1 MDGSSSSSR
10 FLPKKDKISPPSGSV
25 SEDTISLLNKAQ
37 TGDSLA
43 LDELCSR
50 YLPRLYRWAS
60 GRLPSN
66 VRRAVD
72 TGDLVQEIFL
82 STIGRLEGL
91 HPRSPGSFTA
101 YLRKALLNRIKDET
115 RKVGRKPELAALGG
129 NEADTAPSPLD
140 RTIGLDLRE
149 QYESAMMQL
158 KEDDRAAVFLRVE
171 LKMGYAEIAGVL
183 NKPSPDAARM
193 TVQRALVR
201 LAEGMQDEIGQE

>member
-10 FLPKKDKISPPSGSV
+10 HPPKKDNISPPSGSE
-25 SEDTISLLNKAQ
+25 SEDTISLLNQAQ

-82 STIGRLEGL
+82 GTIRRLEGL
-91 HPRSPGSFTA
+91 HPRYPGSFPA
-101 YLRKALLNRIKDET
+101 YLRRAILNRINDEM
-115 RKVGRKPELAALGG
+115 RKVGRKPDLALLSG
-129 NEADTAPSPLD
+129 NEADAAPSPLD
-140 RTIGLDLRE
+140 RTIGLELRE
-149 QYESAMMQL
+149 QYENAMTQL

-183 NKPSPDAARM
+183 DKPSPDAARM